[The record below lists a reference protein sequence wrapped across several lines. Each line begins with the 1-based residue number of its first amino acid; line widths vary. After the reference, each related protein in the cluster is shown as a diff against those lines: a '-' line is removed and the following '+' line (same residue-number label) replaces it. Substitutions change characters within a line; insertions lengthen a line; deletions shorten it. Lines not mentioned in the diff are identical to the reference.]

1 MRIAE
6 KAARILLTVIG
17 LFGLAVFFLPKIGI
31 SVDIV
36 MSGSMEPTL
45 KTGGIVFTDTK
56 RTEPSVGDIVTFR
69 NAKGKVSHRVVA
81 KQKQSYITKGDA
93 NNTEDVSLLE
103 PEQIIGTVILT
114 VPLLGYAAELLK
126 EKTVGMLLLLMIF
139 QELVFLVIEWKGE
152 RIEKKA
158 QETNMKKNTVKI
170 MTLAGI
176 LCLASVGG
184 VSAYL
189 TDYEKVSNEFT
200 VGKVDIELKEP
211 EWKPEENKK
220 IEPSK
225 VIHKDP
231 QITNTG
237 TNDAFVYME
246 VSIPMANVE
255 AAAENGE
262 RLGKKVQELFY
273 FEAKDSWMQL
283 SVQNTE
289 SRRTYTYAYTK
300 ILKPQET
307 SEALFDTVK
316 FLNLIEGQLDGQTF
330 EIPVRAY
337 AIQTSYTGGSSDNL
351 SEQIKAAYE
360 KYVNQNKNQDGKVTE

>member
-1 MRIAE
+1 
-6 KAARILLTVIG
+6 
-17 LFGLAVFFLPKIGI
+17 
-31 SVDIV
+31 
-36 MSGSMEPTL
+36 
-45 KTGGIVFTDTK
+45 
-56 RTEPSVGDIVTFR
+56 
-69 NAKGKVSHRVVA
+69 
-81 KQKQSYITKGDA
+81 
-93 NNTEDVSLLE
+93 
-103 PEQIIGTVILT
+103 
-114 VPLLGYAAELLK
+114 
-126 EKTVGMLLLLMIF
+126 
-139 QELVFLVIEWKGE
+139 
-152 RIEKKA
+152 
-158 QETNMKKNTVKI
+158 MKKNTVKI
-170 MTLAGI
+170 MALAGI

-189 TDYEKVSNEFT
+189 TDYEKVSNEFK

-211 EWKPEENKK
+211 EWKPEENRI

-246 VSIPMANVE
+246 VSIPE

-262 RLGKKVQELFY
+262 RLGKKVQELFS

-283 SVQNTE
+283 NAQNIE
-289 SRRTYTYAYTK
+289 NRRVYTYAYTK

-307 SEALFDTVK
+307 SETLFDTVK
-316 FLNLIEGQLDGQTF
+316 FLNLIEGQLDGQTL

-351 SEQIKAAYE
+351 PEQIKAAYE
-360 KYVNQNKNQDGKVTE
+360 KYVNQNREQDGKVTE

>member
-1 MRIAE
+1 
-6 KAARILLTVIG
+6 
-17 LFGLAVFFLPKIGI
+17 
-31 SVDIV
+31 
-36 MSGSMEPTL
+36 
-45 KTGGIVFTDTK
+45 
-56 RTEPSVGDIVTFR
+56 
-69 NAKGKVSHRVVA
+69 
-81 KQKQSYITKGDA
+81 
-93 NNTEDVSLLE
+93 
-103 PEQIIGTVILT
+103 
-114 VPLLGYAAELLK
+114 
-126 EKTVGMLLLLMIF
+126 
-139 QELVFLVIEWKGE
+139 
-152 RIEKKA
+152 
-158 QETNMKKNTVKI
+158 MKKNTVKI

-200 VGKVDIELKEP
+200 VGNVDIELKEP

-283 SVQNTE
+283 SVQNAE

>member
-1 MRIAE
+1 
-6 KAARILLTVIG
+6 
-17 LFGLAVFFLPKIGI
+17 
-31 SVDIV
+31 
-36 MSGSMEPTL
+36 
-45 KTGGIVFTDTK
+45 
-56 RTEPSVGDIVTFR
+56 
-69 NAKGKVSHRVVA
+69 
-81 KQKQSYITKGDA
+81 
-93 NNTEDVSLLE
+93 
-103 PEQIIGTVILT
+103 
-114 VPLLGYAAELLK
+114 
-126 EKTVGMLLLLMIF
+126 
-139 QELVFLVIEWKGE
+139 
-152 RIEKKA
+152 
-158 QETNMKKNTVKI
+158 MKKNTVKI

-237 TNDAFVYME
+237 ME

>member
-1 MRIAE
+1 
-6 KAARILLTVIG
+6 
-17 LFGLAVFFLPKIGI
+17 
-31 SVDIV
+31 
-36 MSGSMEPTL
+36 
-45 KTGGIVFTDTK
+45 
-56 RTEPSVGDIVTFR
+56 
-69 NAKGKVSHRVVA
+69 
-81 KQKQSYITKGDA
+81 
-93 NNTEDVSLLE
+93 
-103 PEQIIGTVILT
+103 
-114 VPLLGYAAELLK
+114 
-126 EKTVGMLLLLMIF
+126 
-139 QELVFLVIEWKGE
+139 
-152 RIEKKA
+152 
-158 QETNMKKNTVKI
+158 MKKNTVKI

-225 VIHKDP
+225 VSHKDP

>member
-1 MRIAE
+1 
-6 KAARILLTVIG
+6 
-17 LFGLAVFFLPKIGI
+17 
-31 SVDIV
+31 
-36 MSGSMEPTL
+36 
-45 KTGGIVFTDTK
+45 
-56 RTEPSVGDIVTFR
+56 
-69 NAKGKVSHRVVA
+69 
-81 KQKQSYITKGDA
+81 
-93 NNTEDVSLLE
+93 
-103 PEQIIGTVILT
+103 
-114 VPLLGYAAELLK
+114 
-126 EKTVGMLLLLMIF
+126 
-139 QELVFLVIEWKGE
+139 
-152 RIEKKA
+152 
-158 QETNMKKNTVKI
+158 MKKNTVKI
-170 MTLAGI
+170 MALAGI

-351 SEQIKAAYE
+351 PEQIKAAYE

>member
-1 MRIAE
+1 
-6 KAARILLTVIG
+6 
-17 LFGLAVFFLPKIGI
+17 
-31 SVDIV
+31 
-36 MSGSMEPTL
+36 
-45 KTGGIVFTDTK
+45 
-56 RTEPSVGDIVTFR
+56 
-69 NAKGKVSHRVVA
+69 
-81 KQKQSYITKGDA
+81 
-93 NNTEDVSLLE
+93 
-103 PEQIIGTVILT
+103 
-114 VPLLGYAAELLK
+114 
-126 EKTVGMLLLLMIF
+126 
-139 QELVFLVIEWKGE
+139 
-152 RIEKKA
+152 
-158 QETNMKKNTVKI
+158 MKKNTVKI

-200 VGKVDIELKEP
+200 VGNVDIELKEP

>member
-1 MRIAE
+1 
-6 KAARILLTVIG
+6 
-17 LFGLAVFFLPKIGI
+17 
-31 SVDIV
+31 
-36 MSGSMEPTL
+36 
-45 KTGGIVFTDTK
+45 
-56 RTEPSVGDIVTFR
+56 
-69 NAKGKVSHRVVA
+69 
-81 KQKQSYITKGDA
+81 
-93 NNTEDVSLLE
+93 
-103 PEQIIGTVILT
+103 
-114 VPLLGYAAELLK
+114 
-126 EKTVGMLLLLMIF
+126 
-139 QELVFLVIEWKGE
+139 
-152 RIEKKA
+152 
-158 QETNMKKNTVKI
+158 MKKNTVKI

-262 RLGKKVQELFY
+262 RLGKKVQELFS

-283 SVQNTE
+283 SVQNAE

>member
-1 MRIAE
+1 
-6 KAARILLTVIG
+6 
-17 LFGLAVFFLPKIGI
+17 
-31 SVDIV
+31 
-36 MSGSMEPTL
+36 
-45 KTGGIVFTDTK
+45 
-56 RTEPSVGDIVTFR
+56 
-69 NAKGKVSHRVVA
+69 
-81 KQKQSYITKGDA
+81 
-93 NNTEDVSLLE
+93 
-103 PEQIIGTVILT
+103 
-114 VPLLGYAAELLK
+114 
-126 EKTVGMLLLLMIF
+126 
-139 QELVFLVIEWKGE
+139 
-152 RIEKKA
+152 
-158 QETNMKKNTVKI
+158 MKKNTVKI

-289 SRRTYTYAYTK
+289 SRRTYTYAYKK

-307 SEALFDTVK
+307 SESLFDTVK

>member
-1 MRIAE
+1 
-6 KAARILLTVIG
+6 
-17 LFGLAVFFLPKIGI
+17 
-31 SVDIV
+31 
-36 MSGSMEPTL
+36 
-45 KTGGIVFTDTK
+45 
-56 RTEPSVGDIVTFR
+56 
-69 NAKGKVSHRVVA
+69 
-81 KQKQSYITKGDA
+81 
-93 NNTEDVSLLE
+93 
-103 PEQIIGTVILT
+103 
-114 VPLLGYAAELLK
+114 
-126 EKTVGMLLLLMIF
+126 
-139 QELVFLVIEWKGE
+139 
-152 RIEKKA
+152 
-158 QETNMKKNTVKI
+158 MKKNTVKI

-255 AAAENGE
+255 AAAENAE

-273 FEAKDSWMQL
+273 FEAKDNWMQL

-289 SRRTYTYAYTK
+289 SRRTYTYAYKK

-307 SEALFDTVK
+307 SESLFDTVK

>member
-1 MRIAE
+1 
-6 KAARILLTVIG
+6 
-17 LFGLAVFFLPKIGI
+17 
-31 SVDIV
+31 
-36 MSGSMEPTL
+36 
-45 KTGGIVFTDTK
+45 
-56 RTEPSVGDIVTFR
+56 
-69 NAKGKVSHRVVA
+69 
-81 KQKQSYITKGDA
+81 
-93 NNTEDVSLLE
+93 
-103 PEQIIGTVILT
+103 
-114 VPLLGYAAELLK
+114 
-126 EKTVGMLLLLMIF
+126 
-139 QELVFLVIEWKGE
+139 
-152 RIEKKA
+152 
-158 QETNMKKNTVKI
+158 MKKNTVKI

-246 VSIPMANVE
+246 VSMPMANVE

>member
-1 MRIAE
+1 M
-6 KAARILLTVIG
+6 
-17 LFGLAVFFLPKIGI
+17 
-31 SVDIV
+31 
-36 MSGSMEPTL
+36 
-45 KTGGIVFTDTK
+45 
-56 RTEPSVGDIVTFR
+56 
-69 NAKGKVSHRVVA
+69 
-81 KQKQSYITKGDA
+81 
-93 NNTEDVSLLE
+93 
-103 PEQIIGTVILT
+103 
-114 VPLLGYAAELLK
+114 
-126 EKTVGMLLLLMIF
+126 
-139 QELVFLVIEWKGE
+139 
-152 RIEKKA
+152 
-158 QETNMKKNTVKI
+158 KI

>member
-1 MRIAE
+1 
-6 KAARILLTVIG
+6 
-17 LFGLAVFFLPKIGI
+17 
-31 SVDIV
+31 
-36 MSGSMEPTL
+36 
-45 KTGGIVFTDTK
+45 
-56 RTEPSVGDIVTFR
+56 
-69 NAKGKVSHRVVA
+69 
-81 KQKQSYITKGDA
+81 
-93 NNTEDVSLLE
+93 
-103 PEQIIGTVILT
+103 
-114 VPLLGYAAELLK
+114 
-126 EKTVGMLLLLMIF
+126 
-139 QELVFLVIEWKGE
+139 
-152 RIEKKA
+152 
-158 QETNMKKNTVKI
+158 MKKNTVKI

-289 SRRTYTYAYTK
+289 SRRTYTYAYKK

>member
-56 RTEPSVGDIVTFR
+56 RTEPSVGDIVTFQ

-152 RIEKKA
+152 RIEKRRRK
-158 QETNMKKNTVKI
+158 
-170 MTLAGI
+170 
-176 LCLASVGG
+176 
-184 VSAYL
+184 
-189 TDYEKVSNEFT
+189 
-200 VGKVDIELKEP
+200 
-211 EWKPEENKK
+211 
-220 IEPSK
+220 
-225 VIHKDP
+225 
-231 QITNTG
+231 QI
-237 TNDAFVYME
+237 
-246 VSIPMANVE
+246 
-255 AAAENGE
+255 
-262 RLGKKVQELFY
+262 
-273 FEAKDSWMQL
+273 
-283 SVQNTE
+283 
-289 SRRTYTYAYTK
+289 
-300 ILKPQET
+300 
-307 SEALFDTVK
+307 
-316 FLNLIEGQLDGQTF
+316 
-330 EIPVRAY
+330 
-337 AIQTSYTGGSSDNL
+337 
-351 SEQIKAAYE
+351 
-360 KYVNQNKNQDGKVTE
+360 

>member
-1 MRIAE
+1 
-6 KAARILLTVIG
+6 
-17 LFGLAVFFLPKIGI
+17 
-31 SVDIV
+31 
-36 MSGSMEPTL
+36 
-45 KTGGIVFTDTK
+45 
-56 RTEPSVGDIVTFR
+56 
-69 NAKGKVSHRVVA
+69 
-81 KQKQSYITKGDA
+81 
-93 NNTEDVSLLE
+93 
-103 PEQIIGTVILT
+103 
-114 VPLLGYAAELLK
+114 
-126 EKTVGMLLLLMIF
+126 
-139 QELVFLVIEWKGE
+139 
-152 RIEKKA
+152 
-158 QETNMKKNTVKI
+158 MKKNTVKI

-351 SEQIKAAYE
+351 PEQIKAAYE

>member
-1 MRIAE
+1 
-6 KAARILLTVIG
+6 
-17 LFGLAVFFLPKIGI
+17 
-31 SVDIV
+31 
-36 MSGSMEPTL
+36 
-45 KTGGIVFTDTK
+45 
-56 RTEPSVGDIVTFR
+56 
-69 NAKGKVSHRVVA
+69 
-81 KQKQSYITKGDA
+81 
-93 NNTEDVSLLE
+93 
-103 PEQIIGTVILT
+103 
-114 VPLLGYAAELLK
+114 
-126 EKTVGMLLLLMIF
+126 
-139 QELVFLVIEWKGE
+139 
-152 RIEKKA
+152 
-158 QETNMKKNTVKI
+158 MKKNTVKI

-262 RLGKKVQELFY
+262 RLGKKVQELFS

-307 SEALFDTVK
+307 SESLFDTVK

>member
-1 MRIAE
+1 
-6 KAARILLTVIG
+6 
-17 LFGLAVFFLPKIGI
+17 
-31 SVDIV
+31 
-36 MSGSMEPTL
+36 
-45 KTGGIVFTDTK
+45 
-56 RTEPSVGDIVTFR
+56 
-69 NAKGKVSHRVVA
+69 
-81 KQKQSYITKGDA
+81 
-93 NNTEDVSLLE
+93 
-103 PEQIIGTVILT
+103 
-114 VPLLGYAAELLK
+114 
-126 EKTVGMLLLLMIF
+126 
-139 QELVFLVIEWKGE
+139 
-152 RIEKKA
+152 
-158 QETNMKKNTVKI
+158 MKKNTVKI

-262 RLGKKVQELFY
+262 RLGKKVQELFS

-289 SRRTYTYAYTK
+289 SRRTYTYAYKK

>member
-1 MRIAE
+1 
-6 KAARILLTVIG
+6 
-17 LFGLAVFFLPKIGI
+17 
-31 SVDIV
+31 
-36 MSGSMEPTL
+36 
-45 KTGGIVFTDTK
+45 
-56 RTEPSVGDIVTFR
+56 
-69 NAKGKVSHRVVA
+69 
-81 KQKQSYITKGDA
+81 
-93 NNTEDVSLLE
+93 
-103 PEQIIGTVILT
+103 
-114 VPLLGYAAELLK
+114 
-126 EKTVGMLLLLMIF
+126 
-139 QELVFLVIEWKGE
+139 
-152 RIEKKA
+152 
-158 QETNMKKNTVKI
+158 MKKNTVKI

-273 FEAKDSWMQL
+273 FEAKDNWMQL

-289 SRRTYTYAYTK
+289 SRRTYTYAYKK
-300 ILKPQET
+300 ILKPQEN

>member
-1 MRIAE
+1 
-6 KAARILLTVIG
+6 
-17 LFGLAVFFLPKIGI
+17 
-31 SVDIV
+31 
-36 MSGSMEPTL
+36 
-45 KTGGIVFTDTK
+45 
-56 RTEPSVGDIVTFR
+56 
-69 NAKGKVSHRVVA
+69 
-81 KQKQSYITKGDA
+81 
-93 NNTEDVSLLE
+93 
-103 PEQIIGTVILT
+103 
-114 VPLLGYAAELLK
+114 
-126 EKTVGMLLLLMIF
+126 
-139 QELVFLVIEWKGE
+139 
-152 RIEKKA
+152 
-158 QETNMKKNTVKI
+158 MKKNTVKI

-200 VGKVDIELKEP
+200 VGKVDIELKEL

-262 RLGKKVQELFY
+262 RLGKKVQELFS

-289 SRRTYTYAYTK
+289 SRRTYTYAYKK

-307 SEALFDTVK
+307 SETLFDTVK
-316 FLNLIEGQLDGQTF
+316 FLNLIEGQLDGQTL

-351 SEQIKAAYE
+351 PEQIKAAYE

>member
-1 MRIAE
+1 
-6 KAARILLTVIG
+6 
-17 LFGLAVFFLPKIGI
+17 
-31 SVDIV
+31 
-36 MSGSMEPTL
+36 
-45 KTGGIVFTDTK
+45 
-56 RTEPSVGDIVTFR
+56 
-69 NAKGKVSHRVVA
+69 
-81 KQKQSYITKGDA
+81 
-93 NNTEDVSLLE
+93 
-103 PEQIIGTVILT
+103 
-114 VPLLGYAAELLK
+114 
-126 EKTVGMLLLLMIF
+126 
-139 QELVFLVIEWKGE
+139 
-152 RIEKKA
+152 
-158 QETNMKKNTVKI
+158 MKKNTVKI

-262 RLGKKVQELFY
+262 RLGKKVQELFS
-273 FEAKDSWMQL
+273 FEAKDSWMQM

-289 SRRTYTYAYTK
+289 SRRTYTYAYKK

-307 SEALFDTVK
+307 SESLFDTVK

-330 EIPVRAY
+330 EMPVRAY

>member
-1 MRIAE
+1 
-6 KAARILLTVIG
+6 
-17 LFGLAVFFLPKIGI
+17 
-31 SVDIV
+31 
-36 MSGSMEPTL
+36 
-45 KTGGIVFTDTK
+45 
-56 RTEPSVGDIVTFR
+56 
-69 NAKGKVSHRVVA
+69 
-81 KQKQSYITKGDA
+81 
-93 NNTEDVSLLE
+93 
-103 PEQIIGTVILT
+103 
-114 VPLLGYAAELLK
+114 
-126 EKTVGMLLLLMIF
+126 
-139 QELVFLVIEWKGE
+139 
-152 RIEKKA
+152 
-158 QETNMKKNTVKI
+158 MKKNTVKI

-246 VSIPMANVE
+246 VSIPMTNVE

-289 SRRTYTYAYTK
+289 SRRTYTYAYKK

>member
-1 MRIAE
+1 
-6 KAARILLTVIG
+6 
-17 LFGLAVFFLPKIGI
+17 
-31 SVDIV
+31 
-36 MSGSMEPTL
+36 
-45 KTGGIVFTDTK
+45 
-56 RTEPSVGDIVTFR
+56 
-69 NAKGKVSHRVVA
+69 
-81 KQKQSYITKGDA
+81 
-93 NNTEDVSLLE
+93 
-103 PEQIIGTVILT
+103 
-114 VPLLGYAAELLK
+114 
-126 EKTVGMLLLLMIF
+126 
-139 QELVFLVIEWKGE
+139 
-152 RIEKKA
+152 
-158 QETNMKKNTVKI
+158 MKKNTVKI

-255 AAAENGE
+255 AATENGE

-307 SEALFDTVK
+307 SVALFDTVK

>member
-1 MRIAE
+1 MDRRA
-6 KAARILLTVIG
+6 
-17 LFGLAVFFLPKIGI
+17 
-31 SVDIV
+31 
-36 MSGSMEPTL
+36 
-45 KTGGIVFTDTK
+45 
-56 RTEPSVGDIVTFR
+56 
-69 NAKGKVSHRVVA
+69 HR
-81 KQKQSYITKGDA
+81 
-93 NNTEDVSLLE
+93 
-103 PEQIIGTVILT
+103 
-114 VPLLGYAAELLK
+114 
-126 EKTVGMLLLLMIF
+126 
-139 QELVFLVIEWKGE
+139 
-152 RIEKKA
+152 KKA
-158 QETNMKKNTVKI
+158 QETNLKKNTVKI

>member
-1 MRIAE
+1 
-6 KAARILLTVIG
+6 
-17 LFGLAVFFLPKIGI
+17 
-31 SVDIV
+31 
-36 MSGSMEPTL
+36 
-45 KTGGIVFTDTK
+45 
-56 RTEPSVGDIVTFR
+56 
-69 NAKGKVSHRVVA
+69 
-81 KQKQSYITKGDA
+81 
-93 NNTEDVSLLE
+93 
-103 PEQIIGTVILT
+103 
-114 VPLLGYAAELLK
+114 
-126 EKTVGMLLLLMIF
+126 
-139 QELVFLVIEWKGE
+139 
-152 RIEKKA
+152 
-158 QETNMKKNTVKI
+158 MKKNTVKI

-237 TNDAFVYME
+237 TNDAFAYME

>member
-1 MRIAE
+1 
-6 KAARILLTVIG
+6 
-17 LFGLAVFFLPKIGI
+17 
-31 SVDIV
+31 
-36 MSGSMEPTL
+36 
-45 KTGGIVFTDTK
+45 
-56 RTEPSVGDIVTFR
+56 
-69 NAKGKVSHRVVA
+69 
-81 KQKQSYITKGDA
+81 
-93 NNTEDVSLLE
+93 
-103 PEQIIGTVILT
+103 
-114 VPLLGYAAELLK
+114 
-126 EKTVGMLLLLMIF
+126 
-139 QELVFLVIEWKGE
+139 
-152 RIEKKA
+152 
-158 QETNMKKNTVKI
+158 MKKNTVKI
-170 MTLAGI
+170 MALAGI

-307 SEALFDTVK
+307 SETLFDTVK

>member
-1 MRIAE
+1 
-6 KAARILLTVIG
+6 
-17 LFGLAVFFLPKIGI
+17 
-31 SVDIV
+31 
-36 MSGSMEPTL
+36 MET
-45 KTGGIVFTDTK
+45 
-56 RTEPSVGDIVTFR
+56 R
-69 NAKGKVSHRVVA
+69 GK
-81 KQKQSYITKGDA
+81 Y
-93 NNTEDVSLLE
+93 
-103 PEQIIGTVILT
+103 
-114 VPLLGYAAELLK
+114 
-126 EKTVGMLLLLMIF
+126 
-139 QELVFLVIEWKGE
+139 
-152 RIEKKA
+152 
-158 QETNMKKNTVKI
+158 
-170 MTLAGI
+170 
-176 LCLASVGG
+176 
-184 VSAYL
+184 
-189 TDYEKVSNEFT
+189 
-200 VGKVDIELKEP
+200 
-211 EWKPEENKK
+211 K

-262 RLGKKVQELFY
+262 RLGKKVQELFS
-273 FEAKDSWMQL
+273 FEAKDSWTQL
-283 SVQNTE
+283 SVQNAE
-289 SRRTYTYAYTK
+289 SRRTYTYAYKK

>member
-1 MRIAE
+1 
-6 KAARILLTVIG
+6 
-17 LFGLAVFFLPKIGI
+17 
-31 SVDIV
+31 
-36 MSGSMEPTL
+36 
-45 KTGGIVFTDTK
+45 
-56 RTEPSVGDIVTFR
+56 
-69 NAKGKVSHRVVA
+69 
-81 KQKQSYITKGDA
+81 
-93 NNTEDVSLLE
+93 
-103 PEQIIGTVILT
+103 
-114 VPLLGYAAELLK
+114 
-126 EKTVGMLLLLMIF
+126 
-139 QELVFLVIEWKGE
+139 
-152 RIEKKA
+152 
-158 QETNMKKNTVKI
+158 MKKNTVKI

-211 EWKPEENKK
+211 EWKSEENKK

-262 RLGKKVQELFY
+262 RLGKKVQELFS
-273 FEAKDSWMQL
+273 FEAKDSWTQL
-283 SVQNTE
+283 SVQNAE

>member
-1 MRIAE
+1 
-6 KAARILLTVIG
+6 
-17 LFGLAVFFLPKIGI
+17 
-31 SVDIV
+31 
-36 MSGSMEPTL
+36 
-45 KTGGIVFTDTK
+45 
-56 RTEPSVGDIVTFR
+56 
-69 NAKGKVSHRVVA
+69 
-81 KQKQSYITKGDA
+81 
-93 NNTEDVSLLE
+93 
-103 PEQIIGTVILT
+103 
-114 VPLLGYAAELLK
+114 
-126 EKTVGMLLLLMIF
+126 
-139 QELVFLVIEWKGE
+139 
-152 RIEKKA
+152 
-158 QETNMKKNTVKI
+158 MKKNTVKI

-225 VIHKDP
+225 VIHKAP

-237 TNDAFVYME
+237 TNAAFVYME

-283 SVQNTE
+283 SVQTTE

>member
-1 MRIAE
+1 
-6 KAARILLTVIG
+6 
-17 LFGLAVFFLPKIGI
+17 
-31 SVDIV
+31 
-36 MSGSMEPTL
+36 
-45 KTGGIVFTDTK
+45 
-56 RTEPSVGDIVTFR
+56 
-69 NAKGKVSHRVVA
+69 
-81 KQKQSYITKGDA
+81 
-93 NNTEDVSLLE
+93 
-103 PEQIIGTVILT
+103 
-114 VPLLGYAAELLK
+114 
-126 EKTVGMLLLLMIF
+126 
-139 QELVFLVIEWKGE
+139 
-152 RIEKKA
+152 
-158 QETNMKKNTVKI
+158 MKKNTVKI
-170 MTLAGI
+170 MALAGI

-273 FEAKDSWMQL
+273 FEAKDNWMQL

-289 SRRTYTYAYTK
+289 SRRTYTYAYKK

-307 SEALFDTVK
+307 SESLFDTVK

>member
-1 MRIAE
+1 
-6 KAARILLTVIG
+6 
-17 LFGLAVFFLPKIGI
+17 
-31 SVDIV
+31 
-36 MSGSMEPTL
+36 
-45 KTGGIVFTDTK
+45 
-56 RTEPSVGDIVTFR
+56 
-69 NAKGKVSHRVVA
+69 
-81 KQKQSYITKGDA
+81 
-93 NNTEDVSLLE
+93 
-103 PEQIIGTVILT
+103 
-114 VPLLGYAAELLK
+114 
-126 EKTVGMLLLLMIF
+126 
-139 QELVFLVIEWKGE
+139 
-152 RIEKKA
+152 
-158 QETNMKKNTVKI
+158 MKKNTVKI

-307 SEALFDTVK
+307 SESLFDTVK

>member
-1 MRIAE
+1 
-6 KAARILLTVIG
+6 
-17 LFGLAVFFLPKIGI
+17 
-31 SVDIV
+31 
-36 MSGSMEPTL
+36 
-45 KTGGIVFTDTK
+45 
-56 RTEPSVGDIVTFR
+56 
-69 NAKGKVSHRVVA
+69 
-81 KQKQSYITKGDA
+81 
-93 NNTEDVSLLE
+93 
-103 PEQIIGTVILT
+103 
-114 VPLLGYAAELLK
+114 
-126 EKTVGMLLLLMIF
+126 
-139 QELVFLVIEWKGE
+139 
-152 RIEKKA
+152 
-158 QETNMKKNTVKI
+158 MKKNTVKI

-200 VGKVDIELKEP
+200 VGNVDIELKEP

-337 AIQTSYTGGSSDNL
+337 AIQTSYTGDSSDNL

>member
-1 MRIAE
+1 
-6 KAARILLTVIG
+6 
-17 LFGLAVFFLPKIGI
+17 
-31 SVDIV
+31 
-36 MSGSMEPTL
+36 
-45 KTGGIVFTDTK
+45 
-56 RTEPSVGDIVTFR
+56 
-69 NAKGKVSHRVVA
+69 
-81 KQKQSYITKGDA
+81 
-93 NNTEDVSLLE
+93 
-103 PEQIIGTVILT
+103 
-114 VPLLGYAAELLK
+114 
-126 EKTVGMLLLLMIF
+126 
-139 QELVFLVIEWKGE
+139 
-152 RIEKKA
+152 
-158 QETNMKKNTVKI
+158 MKKNKVKI
-170 MTLAGI
+170 MTLEGI
-176 LCLASVGG
+176 LFLASVGG

>member
-1 MRIAE
+1 
-6 KAARILLTVIG
+6 
-17 LFGLAVFFLPKIGI
+17 
-31 SVDIV
+31 
-36 MSGSMEPTL
+36 
-45 KTGGIVFTDTK
+45 
-56 RTEPSVGDIVTFR
+56 
-69 NAKGKVSHRVVA
+69 
-81 KQKQSYITKGDA
+81 
-93 NNTEDVSLLE
+93 
-103 PEQIIGTVILT
+103 
-114 VPLLGYAAELLK
+114 
-126 EKTVGMLLLLMIF
+126 
-139 QELVFLVIEWKGE
+139 
-152 RIEKKA
+152 
-158 QETNMKKNTVKI
+158 MKKNTVKI

-200 VGKVDIELKEP
+200 VGNVDIELKEP

-289 SRRTYTYAYTK
+289 SRRTYTYAYKK

>member
-1 MRIAE
+1 
-6 KAARILLTVIG
+6 
-17 LFGLAVFFLPKIGI
+17 
-31 SVDIV
+31 
-36 MSGSMEPTL
+36 
-45 KTGGIVFTDTK
+45 
-56 RTEPSVGDIVTFR
+56 
-69 NAKGKVSHRVVA
+69 
-81 KQKQSYITKGDA
+81 
-93 NNTEDVSLLE
+93 
-103 PEQIIGTVILT
+103 
-114 VPLLGYAAELLK
+114 
-126 EKTVGMLLLLMIF
+126 
-139 QELVFLVIEWKGE
+139 
-152 RIEKKA
+152 
-158 QETNMKKNTVKI
+158 MKKNTVRI

-273 FEAKDSWMQL
+273 FEAKDNWMQL

-289 SRRTYTYAYTK
+289 SRRTYTYAYKK

>member
-1 MRIAE
+1 
-6 KAARILLTVIG
+6 
-17 LFGLAVFFLPKIGI
+17 
-31 SVDIV
+31 
-36 MSGSMEPTL
+36 
-45 KTGGIVFTDTK
+45 
-56 RTEPSVGDIVTFR
+56 
-69 NAKGKVSHRVVA
+69 
-81 KQKQSYITKGDA
+81 
-93 NNTEDVSLLE
+93 
-103 PEQIIGTVILT
+103 
-114 VPLLGYAAELLK
+114 
-126 EKTVGMLLLLMIF
+126 
-139 QELVFLVIEWKGE
+139 
-152 RIEKKA
+152 
-158 QETNMKKNTVKI
+158 MKKNTVKI
-170 MTLAGI
+170 MTLAAL

-200 VGKVDIELKEP
+200 VGNVDIELKEP

-283 SVQNTE
+283 SVQNAE